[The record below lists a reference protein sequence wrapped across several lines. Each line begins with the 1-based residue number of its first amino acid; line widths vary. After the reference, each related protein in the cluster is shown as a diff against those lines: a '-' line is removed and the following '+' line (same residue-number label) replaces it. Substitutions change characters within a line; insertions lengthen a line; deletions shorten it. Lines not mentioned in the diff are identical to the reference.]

1 MWEIEIYDKKTQN
14 ALEAL
19 PTSIKVHIY
28 RIFELLECFGNEV
41 KEPHTKSLGNGL
53 FEIRAKGQEGI
64 ARVFFAYKKQKV
76 IIVFHCF
83 IKKSQ
88 KTPKNELQQARKI
101 LSIIKEQE

>member
-1 MWEIEIYDKKTQN
+1 MWEIEIYDKTTQN

-53 FEIRAKGQEGI
+53 FELKGKRALLECFSHIKS
-64 ARVFFAYKKQKV
+64 KK
-76 IIVFHCF
+76 
-83 IKKSQ
+83 
-88 KTPKNELQQARKI
+88 
-101 LSIIKEQE
+101 LS

>member
-41 KEPHTKSLGNGL
+41 KEHLKMS
-53 FEIRAKGQEGI
+53 
-64 ARVFFAYKKQKV
+64 YKKQER
-76 IIVFHCF
+76 FY
-83 IKKSQ
+83 
-88 KTPKNELQQARKI
+88 L
-101 LSIIKEQE
+101 

>member
-1 MWEIEIYDKKTQN
+1 MWELEIYDKKTQN

-64 ARVFFAYKKQKV
+64 ARVFSHIKSKK
-76 IIVFHCF
+76 
-83 IKKSQ
+83 
-88 KTPKNELQQARKI
+88 
-101 LSIIKEQE
+101 LS